1 MVFDVIFAV
10 QHYVLYPAGSGA
22 DHSGAAVGS
31 KDEDDKEGLLYKDN
45 PISA

>member
-10 QHYVLYPAGSGA
+10 QHYVLYPAPSGA
-22 DHSGAAVGS
+22 DHGAAAGS